1 MSMHADPDQIV
12 QQVSA
17 LLERRRTQQ
26 ARLLL
31 RPALASHPD
40 HAGLLLQ
47 AAWTD
52 YLDEQWDEALAGV
65 RQVLLHEP
73 HEQTARVLYFELLVQ
88 KKDYREAERVILE
101 LLREYPEHAHYY
113 GRYASLM
120 VDTLNLAKARQLA
133 REGLKYDAEDAE
145 CLALQ
150 AICDFIEQ
158 PAGATSHALQQ
169 LLVRHPQSVRTL
181 LLVAAAL
188 EERGDPR
195 GAHRIL
201 QELVRAQ
208 PDNETLVS
216 IARQLTVNTHWSML
230 PLWPMQRFGWAGSV
244 GLWLIFFFGLRFAAR
259 ANAPLAGTLAIV
271 VLVYVVYSWT
281 WPALLKRLMR

>member
-1 MSMHADPDQIV
+1 MQPSDPDHV
-12 QQVSA
+12 VDQVSA
-17 LLERRRTQQ
+17 LIERRRTQQ

-31 RPALASHPD
+31 KPALASHPD
-40 HAGLLLQ
+40 HGGLLLQ
-47 AAWTD
+47 AAWID
-52 YLDEQWDEALAGV
+52 YLDDRYDEALAGV
-65 RQVLLHEP
+65 RHVLTDEP
-73 HEQTARVLYFELLVQ
+73 HNQSARVLYFELLVQ
-88 KKDYREAERVILE
+88 KKEHREAERVILE

-120 VDTLNLAKARQLA
+120 LDTLKIGKARQLA
-133 REGLKYDAEDAE
+133 HEGLKYDADDAE

-188 EERGDPR
+188 EERGDQR
-195 GAHRIL
+195 GAYRIL

-208 PDNETLVS
+208 PDNDHLVGM
-216 IARQLTVNTHWSML
+216 ARQLKVNTHWSMA
-230 PLWPMQRFGWAGSV
+230 PLWPLQRYGWAGSV
-244 GLWLIFFFGLRFAAR
+244 GLWLAAVIGLRLVAR
-259 ANAPLAGTLAIV
+259 ASPPLAGTLAIV
-271 VLVYVVYSWT
+271 FIVYVIYSWT
-281 WPALLKRLMR
+281 WPALLKRIMR

>member
-1 MSMHADPDQIV
+1 MHSDPDRV
-12 QQVSA
+12 VEQVSA
-17 LLERRRTQQ
+17 LLERRRVGQ
-26 ARLLL
+26 ARMLLK
-31 RPALASHPD
+31 PALASHPD
-40 HAGLLLQ
+40 HVGLLLQ

-52 YLDEQWDEALAGV
+52 YLDEEWDEALANV
-65 RQVLLHEP
+65 RQVLVQEP
-73 HEQTARVLYFELLVQ
+73 HDPSARVLYFELLVQ
-88 KKDYREAERVILE
+88 KKEYPEAERAILE
-101 LLREYPEHAHYY
+101 LLREHPEHAHYY

-120 VDTLNLAKARQLA
+120 VDTLNIAKARQLA
-133 REGLKYDAEDAE
+133 REGLKYDSEDAE

-169 LLVRHPQSVRTL
+169 LLARHPQSARTL

-208 PDNETLVS
+208 PDNEHLVG
-216 IARQLTVNTHWSML
+216 IARQLKVNTHWSML
-230 PLWPMQRFGWAGSV
+230 PLWPLQRFGWAGSV
-244 GLWLIFFFGLRFAAR
+244 GLWLIFFIGLRLVGR
-259 ANAPLAGTLAIV
+259 VNTPLAGTLAIV

-281 WPALLKRLMR
+281 WPPLLRRLMR